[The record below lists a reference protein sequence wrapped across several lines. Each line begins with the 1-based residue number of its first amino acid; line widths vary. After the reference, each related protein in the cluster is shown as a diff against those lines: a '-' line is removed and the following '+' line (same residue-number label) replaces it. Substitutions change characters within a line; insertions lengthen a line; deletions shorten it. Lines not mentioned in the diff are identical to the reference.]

1 MEPATVSIAT
11 VDLVGLGEPAVDRC
25 GPRGEQDGA
34 RGLRAVAHLHRHRGR
49 DVVVYRAYRGIDQGV
64 DELALALLEL
74 SHDEDADRGI
84 RESPGRMP
92 QPRHEV
98 STPLLLAQGPRALYQ
113 VRCCLAHVSLLDG
126 CQPLQHRES
135 IVGPSRRAD
144 SEITAPRT
152 TPARSGRTHEP
163 GGDAPPGSW
172 CASVARGQTE
182 VMTVWGLMDQPASTS
197 SASRPTATSLLSTL
211 TGSVWKEW
219 SASLP
224 ELLIESLTELSSCRE
239 VPLPVVHRVVSVA
252 RVDRDVV
259 VVERVVDL
267 VRIVSRVVVERVL
280 DVHVDVDVRV
290 RGVVRVCR
298 VVLVEG
304 VLDVDVGV
312 DVGVG

>member
-1 MEPATVSIAT
+1 MPAVEVADAAPVGKRSVFDRTRATVGQAASAWRRKSDLGCRELALDASETRITASAVGRAREGAGRVARGQATDAWRVDEDQALLKDRPRQQGLGADDVRPSARSTRPPMERRRWSIAT
-11 VDLVGLGEPAVDRC
+11 STSSGSASPPSTRC

-34 RGLRAVAHLHRHRGR
+34 RGLRARSAPPSAPRGR

-92 QPRHEV
+92 QPRPRGQHA
-98 STPLLLAQGPRALYQ
+98 PAAAQGPRALYQ

-163 GGDAPPGSW
+163 GGDAPP
-172 CASVARGQTE
+172 
-182 VMTVWGLMDQPASTS
+182 
-197 SASRPTATSLLSTL
+197 
-211 TGSVWKEW
+211 
-219 SASLP
+219 
-224 ELLIESLTELSSCRE
+224 
-239 VPLPVVHRVVSVA
+239 
-252 RVDRDVV
+252 
-259 VVERVVDL
+259 
-267 VRIVSRVVVERVL
+267 
-280 DVHVDVDVRV
+280 V
-290 RGVVRVCR
+290 RGAPQWRAVRPKS
-298 VVLVEG
+298 
-304 VLDVDVGV
+304 
-312 DVGVG
+312 